1 MKHKQRTHGT
11 FEQTLAPLLFLSPNL
26 VIFVVFIIVPAVM
39 GLRMSFYDMGFA
51 GGSKFVGF
59 ANFAQLAAD
68 PMFWRTLVNTFI
80 YVGVAVPL
88 IVLIALAL
96 ALPLSSDSKG
106 MGFFRSLFYLP
117 STLSLIIVGIA
128 WRWILGF
135 DLGIANYLL
144 KLVNLK
150 PIPWLIDGAMAQ
162 TSLIFVTIWTRVG
175 YFMMMLIGG
184 LQAIP
189 STYYEAARMD
199 GASSRTILKRITI
212 PLLKPMLLVVTVL
225 ATVESFKAY
234 DLIYVMTQGGPGS
247 ATKFLV
253 QYIYQVA
260 FEEDR
265 LGYGSAIS
273 MVLLFIIGIFTVF
286 QFSANREEYTNE

>member
-1 MKHKQRTHGT
+1 MATKLLSERVVAMKWLSSPSAPKTGMAKVGGRMKRT
-11 FEQTLAPLLFLSPNL
+11 
-26 VIFVVFIIVPAVM
+26 
-39 GLRMSFYDMGFA
+39 MGFA

-199 GASSRTILKRITI
+199 GASNRTILKRITI

>member
-1 MKHKQRTHGT
+1 MRKVGGRMKR
-11 FEQTLAPLLFLSPNL
+11 A
-26 VIFVVFIIVPAVM
+26 
-39 GLRMSFYDMGFA
+39 R
-51 GGSKFVGF
+51 
-59 ANFAQLAAD
+59 
-68 PMFWRTLVNTFI
+68 
-80 YVGVAVPL
+80 
-88 IVLIALAL
+88 
-96 ALPLSSDSKG
+96 
-106 MGFFRSLFYLP
+106 
-117 STLSLIIVGIA
+117 
-128 WRWILGF
+128 
-135 DLGIANYLL
+135 
-144 KLVNLK
+144 
-150 PIPWLIDGAMAQ
+150 
-162 TSLIFVTIWTRVG
+162 
-175 YFMMMLIGG
+175 MMLGGG

-199 GASSRTILKRITI
+199 GASNRTILKRITI

-225 ATVESFKAY
+225 ATVESFKAH